1 MTLYNQGN
9 YTKARLEFKNVL
21 QIDPKDANA
30 YYMFGRIEEKDENW
44 TKAYALYLRATE
56 LDPIHVDAQV
66 HLGTIFAL
74 AGENEK
80 ALAAVD
86 AAMNVKPD
94 DPSAMVLKGF
104 IRAKMGERMPPSM
117 MSSLLSKLIRR
128 MSRRLLYWHHST
140 RIRAN
145 WLEQSVLRRI
155 HWRSIP
161 TGQPLTSCLPVSTHR
176 QISMMKLLGSSPT

>member
-1 MTLYNQGN
+1 MKTNLRVLFPSKKNISWVLVGLCLLLVTACANKEERKQKYYDRGMTLYNQGN

-56 LDPIHVDAQV
+56 LDPTHVDAQV

-94 DPSAMVLKGF
+94 DPSAMVL
-104 IRAKMGERMPPSM
+104 
-117 MSSLLSKLIRR
+117 
-128 MSRRLLYWHHST
+128 
-140 RIRAN
+140 
-145 WLEQSVLRRI
+145 
-155 HWRSIP
+155 
-161 TGQPLTSCLPVSTHR
+161 
-176 QISMMKLLGSSPT
+176 